1 MFFSVIDETWDVF
14 CVCLPLVREAI
25 PLVDS
30 FQASGMWRALSKRKC
45 EDTALRD
52 FESATSTTQQRFLM
66 CCHWILGARAWSRPH
81 PPKIIP
87 QNRRGP
93 HNAGVRPR
101 SMMVAL
107 VCSYRYLGCLG
118 LHGGVVDP
126 RKQTPGFIHGKCE
139 VAASLGPATKR
150 RPEESE

>member
-1 MFFSVIDETWDVF
+1 MFFSVIDERWDVF

-30 FQASGMWRALSKRKC
+30 FQASGN
-45 EDTALRD
+45 TALRD

-93 HNAGVRPR
+93 TMPVFGHEAWWPWYI
-101 SMMVAL
+101 
-107 VCSYRYLGCLG
+107 CSYRYLGCLG
-118 LHGGVVDP
+118 LHCGVVDP